1 MGHLYSLAFAY
12 PKLYVMFLSF
22 SICYIFKNVDSEER
36 FEAVMEYILRLI
48 DYQLKY
54 EELVREKEGEDGEE

>member
-1 MGHLYSLAFAY
+1 
-12 PKLYVMFLSF
+12 MFLSF

-36 FEAVMEYILRLI
+36 FEAVMDYILRLI

-54 EELVREKEGEDGEE
+54 EELVKEKEKNGEDN